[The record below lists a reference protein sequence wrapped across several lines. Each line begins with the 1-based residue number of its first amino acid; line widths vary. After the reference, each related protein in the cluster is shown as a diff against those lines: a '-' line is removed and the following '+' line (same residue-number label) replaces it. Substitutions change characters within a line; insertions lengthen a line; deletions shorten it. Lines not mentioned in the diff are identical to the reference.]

1 MNTIT
6 ASSPSY
12 NFSSK
17 PLVSHLAYLDG
28 LRAFAA
34 LYVLIHHAVLQL
46 NVDDNYPY
54 FARVISSIFQHGR
67 FAVDFFIV
75 ISGFCLA
82 LPIINN
88 NGVFRNGPIEF
99 LKRRAIRILPTY
111 YIALTLSIILAL
123 TYINKKTGTN
133 WDNSIPVTK
142 FDLFTHS
149 ILIQD
154 FFSETMFK
162 INHTYWSIS
171 VEWYIYLLFPF
182 VVLIWKKFGPVITT
196 ISSLFISLLLWL
208 VLGKTDLNVY
218 GMSPHYLS
226 LFCFGMLA
234 AQISFRR
241 VNLINIFLVILSAIL
256 AFQLHPILKPDLIA
270 GMCAASLLVIVGFGE
285 LNIIRNL
292 FSCRP
297 LAFIGT
303 FAYSIY
309 LIHAPL
315 LQVFSQLFL
324 LRFTLSAGL
333 SFYVLLL
340 VGVPLILFCSYLFFL
355 FAEKPFLNSKRIQTN
370 YISNK

>member
-6 ASSPSY
+6 ASPPSY

-28 LRAFAA
+28 MRALAA
-34 LYVLIHHAVLQL
+34 LYVLIHHAILQL

-123 TYINKKTGTN
+123 TYINEKTGTN
-133 WDNSIPVTK
+133 WDNSIPVTN
-142 FDLFTHS
+142 FDIFTHS

-171 VEWYIYLLFPF
+171 VEWHIYLLFPF
-182 VVLIWKKFGPVITT
+182 VVLIWKNFGPVITT

-208 VLGKTDLNVY
+208 VLGKADLNVY

-241 VNLINIFLVILSAIL
+241 VNFINIILVILSAIF

-270 GMCAASLLVIVGFGE
+270 GMCAAFLLVIVGFGE
-285 LNIIRNL
+285 LNIIRIF
-292 FSCRP
+292 FSYKP

-333 SFYVLLL
+333 SFSLLL
-340 VGVPLILFCSYLFFL
+340 LAGVPLILFCSYLFFL
-355 FAEKPFLNSKRIQTN
+355 FAEQPFLNSKKIRTN
-370 YISNK
+370 PISNK